1 MIYPIP
7 RNTERKEGTYR
18 LALPTAVTLTDF
30 CRACTQGTS
39 VTFRNEPA
47 LAREEYILTVDGSG
61 VTVKSSTDEGRFRA
75 LTSLYQ
81 LVKSE
86 GCELQYIKISDKPE
100 FERRGYM
107 LDISRH
113 RMPKLETIKELID
126 MLALLKYNEFQLYM
140 ESFCFKYPLFP
151 EVTEGFDCLTP
162 EDIIEL
168 EKYCNE
174 RFIDLVPNQNCLGHM
189 HQWLARP
196 EYSHLAVGDAGENE
210 TGTINPLLPESRE
223 LIKKLFDSLLPY
235 FKSEYVNIGL
245 DEAYGLGKFQIEDYC
260 REHGVDNV
268 FMDHLDFVSDYIRT
282 KYGKRVSFW
291 ADMITNYKDSY
302 KRIPKDAI
310 ALEWGYELI
319 QSQTM
324 AEHCIALAE
333 KGVKYYVCPSC
344 NTHFSFTGRFDV
356 TSFNLRTA
364 GEVGKKYGAFG
375 YLVTDWSCGG
385 EGHPHFGIWSF
396 LPAAL
401 GGQYAWNVGASQDG
415 ETFKA
420 DYIRGAKS
428 FVDFFVFGG
437 EKVSEQLYRISNYYL
452 LEPER
457 IHLGSMCGEVLQY
470 PITKKGYHI
479 FFDLDECGDDFYFDN
494 VVSYLERI
502 LSDIEKLKMDERYK
516 REIVINSK
524 MAILSAELCKVR
536 KNEVIDK
543 KIAKKLLRLI
553 DWMIPEYKELWCFR
567 NYEKGVEVFLKI
579 LEGRRQDIAG
589 LIR

>member
-1 MIYPIP
+1 MIYPVPHFVENRAGIY
-7 RNTERKEGTYR
+7 NFSLSNFEG
-18 LALPTAVTLTDF
+18 LADF
-30 CRACTQGTS
+30 CSKAKNS
-39 VTFRNEPA
+39 SEISFVKEIA
-47 LAREEYILTVDGSG
+47 LLKEEYKLSVKESG
-61 VTVKSSTDEGRFRA
+61 ITVKYSTDEGCFRA

-81 LVKSE
+81 LVMSE
-86 GCELQYIKISDKPE
+86 GDVLSCIEVSDSPE

-113 RMPKLETIKELID
+113 RMPKLETIKQLVD

-151 EVTEGFDCLTP
+151 EVTEGFECLTP

-168 EKYCNE
+168 EKYCND

-189 HQWLARP
+189 FAWLSRP
-196 EYSHLAVGDAGENE
+196 EYAHLAVGDNAENE
-210 TGTINPLLPESRE
+210 TGTINPTLPESLE
-223 LIKKLFDSLLPY
+223 LIKKIFDSLLPY

-245 DEAYGLGKFQIEDYC
+245 DEAFGLGKFQIEKYC

-268 FMDHLDFVSDYIRT
+268 FMDHLEFVSDYIRK
-282 KYGKRVSFW
+282 KYGKKVSFW

-302 KRIPKDAI
+302 KRIPKDSI

-319 QSQTM
+319 QSQVM
-324 AEHCIALAE
+324 AEHCIALSE

-401 GGQYAWNVGASQDG
+401 GGQYSWNTGAEQNG

-420 DYIRGAKS
+420 DYIRGAER
-428 FVDFFVFGG
+428 FVDHFVFGG
-437 EKVSEQLYRISNYYL
+437 AKVSNLLYRISNYYL

-457 IHLGSMCGEVLQY
+457 IHCGSMCGQILQF
-470 PITKKGYHI
+470 PLNVTNYHI
-479 FFDLDECGDDFYFDN
+479 FFDLKECGDDFYFNNIVRYIND
-494 VVSYLERI
+494 I
-502 LSDIEKLKMDERYK
+502 LVDVAKLDMDSRYK
-516 REIVINSK
+516 REIILNSK
-524 MAILSAELCKVR
+524 MVVLSAELCKVR
-536 KNEVIDK
+536 MNKKTDK
-543 KIAKKLLRLI
+543 KTAKKLLKLI
-553 DWMIPEYKELWCFR
+553 DFMYTEFSELWNYRNYKEG
-567 NYEKGVEVFLKI
+567 EQVFLKI
-579 LEGRRQDIAG
+579 LEDRKADIKA
-589 LIR
+589 LI